1 MAFRYGSKFRRLAAQ
16 ALSTDKGEMRA
27 LIERFLPRG
36 EDGKRV
42 LYLESEAD
50 CNAAAV
56 AIVAAGFADEIS
68 GEGADRLL
76 RSLED
81 PEVRRQAAP
90 WWSGLRD
97 LPAGFYRMSP
107 EERLQAGF
115 RPPENHSRAFRA
127 WREVGRGKGDEVG
140 LEATGYAS
148 GERQSH
154 CGAASKRRRA
164 LVNNNE
170 NTSAAP
176 GGDAARES
184 RQSAD
189 PL

>member
-36 EDGKRV
+36 QDGKRV

-115 RPPENHSRAFRA
+115 RPPEDHSRAFRA
-127 WREVGRGKGDEVG
+127 WREVARGKGDGVA
-140 LEATGYAS
+140 LEAIGSAS
-148 GERQSH
+148 GERRSH
-154 CGAASKRRRA
+154 CGAASEPPA
-164 LVNNNE
+164 LVNINE
-170 NTSAAP
+170 NTSAAS
-176 GGDAARES
+176 GGDAAGES
-184 RQSAD
+184 RQPAD